1 LPFIKKQALSKH
13 MAAIN
18 AVKIFSGSAS
28 NYLAKDIA
36 KFYGK
41 DLGAVTTLKF
51 SDGEMSPSFDESVRG
66 CDVFIIQSTF
76 PSADNLMELLLMID
90 AARRASA
97 HYVTAVI
104 PYFGYSRQ
112 DRKDRPRVGIGAK
125 LIGNLLTA
133 AGADRLMTIDLHAGQ
148 IQGFMDFP
156 VDHLEGNAIFV
167 PYLKSLNLENI
178 LFASPDVG
186 GVVRTRNMAK
196 FFNAEMVICD
206 KHRKRANE
214 IASMQLIGDVKGAD
228 VILVDD
234 LIDTGGT
241 LCKAAQLIMDKG
253 ANSVRAV
260 VTHPVLSGKA
270 YENISNSV
278 LTELLVTDTIPSK
291 QTCDKI
297 KILSVAELFAKAI
310 GRIRDHES
318 ISSLFIKY

>member
-1 LPFIKKQALSKH
+1 

-28 NYLAKDIA
+28 NYLAKNIA
-36 KFYGK
+36 KYYGK

-76 PSADNLMELLLMID
+76 PTADNLMELLLMID

-260 VTHPVLSGKA
+260 VTHPVLSGNA

-278 LTELLVTDTIPSK
+278 LTELLVTDTIPQK
-291 QTCDKI
+291 QACDKI
-297 KILSVAELFAKAI
+297 KVLSVAELFAKAI

>member
-1 LPFIKKQALSKH
+1 
-13 MAAIN
+13 
-18 AVKIFSGSAS
+18 
-28 NYLAKDIA
+28 
-36 KFYGK
+36 
-41 DLGAVTTLKF
+41 
-51 SDGEMSPSFDESVRG
+51 
-66 CDVFIIQSTF
+66 
-76 PSADNLMELLLMID
+76 
-90 AARRASA
+90 
-97 HYVTAVI
+97 
-104 PYFGYSRQ
+104 
-112 DRKDRPRVGIGAK
+112 

-167 PYLKSLNLENI
+167 PYLKSLHLENI
-178 LFASPDVG
+178 IFASPDVG

-228 VILVDD
+228 VVLVDD

-278 LTELLVTDTIPSK
+278 LAELLVTDTIPLK
-291 QTCDKI
+291 QACDKI
-297 KILSVAELFAKAI
+297 KVLTVAELFAKAI

>member
-1 LPFIKKQALSKH
+1 

-36 KFYGK
+36 KYYGK
-41 DLGAVTTLKF
+41 DLGAVTNLRF

-125 LIGNLLTA
+125 LVGNLLTA

-167 PYLKSLNLENI
+167 PYLKSLNLDNI

-278 LTELLVTDTIPSK
+278 LTELLVTDTIPQK
-291 QTCDKI
+291 QACDKI
-297 KILSVAELFAKAI
+297 KVLSVAELFAKAI

>member
-1 LPFIKKQALSKH
+1 

-41 DLGAVTTLKF
+41 DLGAATILKF

-76 PSADNLMELLLMID
+76 PSSDNLMELLLMID

-97 HYVTAVI
+97 HYVTAVM

-167 PYLKSLNLENI
+167 PYLKTLNLDN
-178 LFASPDVG
+178 LVFASPDVG

-196 FFNAEMVICD
+196 FFNADMVICD

-253 ANSVRAV
+253 AKSVRAV

-278 LTELLVTDTIPSK
+278 LTELLVTDTIPKK
-291 QTCDKI
+291 QECDKI
-297 KILSVAELFAKAI
+297 KVLSVAELFAKAI

>member
-1 LPFIKKQALSKH
+1 

-28 NYLAKDIA
+28 NYLAKEIA
-36 KFYGK
+36 KYYGK
-41 DLGAVTTLKF
+41 DLGAATTLRF

-76 PSADNLMELLLMID
+76 PTSDNLMELLLMID

-97 HYVTAVI
+97 HYVTAVM

-125 LIGNLLTA
+125 LIANLLTA

-167 PYLKSLNLENI
+167 PYLKSLNLEKI
-178 LFASPDVG
+178 IFASPDVG

-214 IASMQLIGDVKGAD
+214 IASMQLIGNVEGAD

-241 LCKAAQLIMDKG
+241 LCKAAQLIMEKG
-253 ANSVRAV
+253 AKSVRAV
-260 VTHPVLSGKA
+260 VTHPVLSGNA

-278 LTELLVTDTIPSK
+278 LTELLVTDTIPQK
-291 QTCDKI
+291 QACDKI
-297 KILSVAELFAKAI
+297 KVLSVAELFAKAI

>member
-1 LPFIKKQALSKH
+1 

-28 NYLAKDIA
+28 NYLAKEIA
-36 KFYGK
+36 KYYGK
-41 DLGAVTTLKF
+41 DLGAVTTLRF

-76 PSADNLMELLLMID
+76 PTADNLMELLLMID

-167 PYLKSLNLENI
+167 PYLKSLNLQNI
-178 LFASPDVG
+178 VFASPDVG

-228 VILVDD
+228 VVLVDD

-278 LTELLVTDTIPSK
+278 LTELLVTDTIPQK
-291 QTCDKI
+291 QECDKI
-297 KILSVAELFAKAI
+297 KVLSVAELFAKAI

>member
-1 LPFIKKQALSKH
+1 
-13 MAAIN
+13 
-18 AVKIFSGSAS
+18 
-28 NYLAKDIA
+28 LAKDIA

-41 DLGAVTTLKF
+41 DLGAATTLKF

-76 PSADNLMELLLMID
+76 PSSDNLMELLLMID

-97 HYVTAVI
+97 HYVTAVM

-167 PYLKSLNLENI
+167 PYLKTLNLDN
-178 LFASPDVG
+178 LVFASPDVG

-196 FFNAEMVICD
+196 FFNADMVICD

-241 LCKAAQLIMDKG
+241 LCKAAQLIIDKG

-260 VTHPVLSGKA
+260 VTHPVLSAKA

-278 LTELLVTDTIPSK
+278 LTELLVTDTIPLK
-291 QTCDKI
+291 QACDKI
-297 KILSVAELFAKAI
+297 KVLSVAELFAKAI

>member
-1 LPFIKKQALSKH
+1 

-36 KFYGK
+36 KYYGK

-76 PSADNLMELLLMID
+76 PTADNLMELLLMID

-278 LTELLVTDTIPSK
+278 LTELLVTDTIPQK

-297 KILSVAELFAKAI
+297 KVLSVAELFAKAI

>member
-1 LPFIKKQALSKH
+1 

-41 DLGAVTTLKF
+41 DLGAATILKF

-76 PSADNLMELLLMID
+76 PSSDNLMELLLMID

-97 HYVTAVI
+97 HYVTAVM

-167 PYLKSLNLENI
+167 PYLKTLNIDNLV
-178 LFASPDVG
+178 FASPDVG

-196 FFNAEMVICD
+196 FFNADIVICD

-253 ANSVRAV
+253 AKSVRAV

-278 LTELLVTDTIPSK
+278 LTELLVTDTIPQK
-291 QTCDKI
+291 QACEKI
-297 KILSVAELFAKAI
+297 KVLSVAELFAKAI

>member
-1 LPFIKKQALSKH
+1 

-36 KFYGK
+36 KYYGK

-76 PSADNLMELLLMID
+76 PTADNLMELLLMID

-178 LFASPDVG
+178 IFASPDVG

-228 VILVDD
+228 VVLVDD

-270 YENISNSV
+270 YENIANSV
-278 LTELLVTDTIPSK
+278 LTELLVTDTIPQK
-291 QTCDKI
+291 GVCDKI
-297 KILSVAELFAKAI
+297 KVLSVAELFAKAI

>member
-1 LPFIKKQALSKH
+1 

-41 DLGAVTTLKF
+41 DLGAVTILKF

-76 PSADNLMELLLMID
+76 PSSDNLMELLLMID

-97 HYVTAVI
+97 HYVTAVM

-167 PYLKSLNLENI
+167 PYLKTLNLDNI
-178 LFASPDVG
+178 VFASPDVG

-196 FFNAEMVICD
+196 FFNADMVICD

-253 ANSVRAV
+253 AKSVRAV

-278 LTELLVTDTIPSK
+278 LTELLVTDTIPKK
-291 QTCDKI
+291 QECDKI
-297 KILSVAELFAKAI
+297 KVLSVAELFAKAI